1 MDLHLT
7 ILILTIIQY
16 DFENVIIR
24 IRKDTNHIIE
34 YLYAINHIWLFSKLN
49 LSINVNFLGL
59 SVTNLFD
66 IQYVPESVFAFL
78 VYFKNIL
85 KYVFYRTTHID
96 TSFKVSHFGKKAIFE
111 PSQIINLVIYIINNN
126 LLSCVC
132 LYKDLTAHALFRSY
146 VILILIHMS
155 SGSRIHN
162 QKKSIDPD
170 SGQAV
175 FDTADQLKKMEND
188 LQVW

>member
-1 MDLHLT
+1 MELHLT
-7 ILILTIIQY
+7 ILILMIIQY

-59 SVTNLFD
+59 AITNLFD
-66 IQYVPESVFAFL
+66 IQYVPESVFF
-78 VYFKNIL
+78 YSEYKT
-85 KYVFYRTTHID
+85 VFYEYMSFTERAISKSNSYAD
-96 TSFKVSHFGKKAIFE
+96 TCHCLLRWLFE
-111 PSQIINLVIYIINNN
+111 PSHYPSRNNN

-188 LQVW
+188 LQDTW